1 MGKLNFAK
9 NIMLVEK
16 TLPENLKKKQE
27 RDARLAEALT
37 KARETRKAAVKGKKK
52 EWENRGKAHHENHQ
66 AEQRRII
73 DATRAAAAN
82 GEIFVPAEHNVFLV
96 VRIKGTMKAGPKERL
111 ILRLLRL
118 RQINNAVFLKVNKA
132 TKNMLQRVNQYVTY
146 GFPNRK
152 TVQDLLYKRGYGKV
166 NGQRVRLSNNFI
178 VEDNL
183 KKYDCICM
191 EDVATRIVS
200 CGKNFKEVNNFIW
213 PFKLKT
219 PKGGYERKTKSYLNR
234 GTFGDREARINN

>member
-1 MGKLNFAK
+1 MG
-9 NIMLVEK
+9 
-16 TLPENLKKKQE
+16 KQE
-27 RDARLAEALT
+27 RDTKLASALAAAR
-37 KARETRKAAVKGKKK
+37 K
-52 EWENRGKAHHENHQ
+52 
-66 AEQRRII
+66 
-73 DATRAAAAN
+73 TRAAAAN
-82 GEIFVPAEHNVFLV
+82 GEIFCPAEEQVYLC

-118 RQINNAVFLKVNKA
+118 RQINNAVFLKVNMA
-132 TKNMLQRVNQYVTY
+132 TKNMLVRVQQYVMW

-152 TVQDLLYKRGYGKV
+152 TVSDMLYKRGYGKV

-183 KKYDCICM
+183 SKYDCVCM

-200 CGKNFKEVNNFIW
+200 CGKNFKEVNNFLW

-234 GTFGDREARINN
+234 GTFGNRESRINQMVRKMI